1 MPLVSLANGA
11 LMLVLNV
18 GGLVAANFFETL
30 VFLDTVG
37 TAMAGLAYGPI
48 AGMAL
53 GLITN
58 LVISGPST
66 SYRPY
71 IWFTHVNVLCGLLW
85 GLAGWYMPL
94 AFWPETQTVLYIL
107 LVGLLAGLLSTITS
121 VPVRMRLGFNSN
133 HIIDSICKDFQ
144 AKNTRFV
151 GSVKIFV
158 SEFLLS
164 HFLDKTI
171 STTVGVMFVL
181 EIVKAGINQPPLS
194 AGIRTTYHDLIEFL
208 AALYYVALGIGVKTL
223 RAQMARNDIL
233 TLLGPLGFFSV
244 LIALPILMI
253 LVGVH

>member
-1 MPLVSLANGA
+1 VTEIAFANGA

-18 GGLVAANFFETL
+18 GGLFAANFFETL

-37 TAMAGLAYGPI
+37 TAMAGLAYGPF
-48 AGMAL
+48 AGVIV

-58 LVISGPST
+58 LVIGGPRT

-71 IWFTHVNVLCGLLW
+71 IYFTHVNIVCGALW
-85 GLAGWYMPL
+85 GFAGWYLPP
-94 AFWPETQTVLYIL
+94 AFHSETQIVLYIL
-107 LVGLLAGLLSTITS
+107 LLGLVSGLLSTLTS
-121 VPVRMRLGFNSN
+121 VPVRMRLGFKSN
-133 HIIDSICKDFQ
+133 HIIDSICREFQ
-144 AKNTRFV
+144 QKNTR
-151 GSVKIFV
+151 STANAKILI

-164 HFLDKTI
+164 HLLDKTI

-181 EIVKAGINQPPLS
+181 EIVQGNVDKPVS
-194 AGIRTTYHDLIEFL
+194 AEIRATYHDLIEFL

-223 RAQMARNDIL
+223 GATMARNDIL

-253 LVGVH
+253 IIGVH